1 MDRAGPPDFAPQT
14 EHLKRSLASWL
25 WTQCKSSPDTAT
37 RVGKL
42 LDVPN
47 LHCSKDECEFVER
60 CSSASLD
67 RLAEVCTWN
76 SDRRSVCKVLRIECF
91 TTLVPR
97 PAHRYVA
104 YLVREGLVDEV
115 VTTNCGFG
123 SSEPQYQLLRTH
135 YAEGESDLRVGLR
148 HVVTGIHAGSF
159 PDPRPR
165 GHGTTDNRLDADR
178 FWFGVYLAAMR
189 GLVERYC
196 EPPFPFYA
204 WLARRSAAPARE
216 VLRLRRWLYPMPCN
230 IRFRNGGT
238 APSASTF
245 GRLVAL
251 FRPTA
256 AKRTPGGWPYTDVG
270 SGPMLLWVW
279 LAAIRGSPDPGCWD
293 HDWYLPLRDACPSP
307 GGGGLNVRVR
317 AHTGGDD
324 AQPFDV
330 GIVEQGAPN
339 LPGNAASANAN
350 RQTTLC
356 YQLAV
361 TSRLAAAGVRIG
373 RWERADSIEKHQV
386 RPLRTGRFVR
396 LPVQEVDFADGAQ
409 ENSGGER
416 QTLRT
421 IHAIRLA
428 AARLLPRTGAR
439 LTRRAPTAA

>member
-1 MDRAGPPDFAPQT
+1 
-14 EHLKRSLASWL
+14 
-25 WTQCKSSPDTAT
+25 
-37 RVGKL
+37 
-42 LDVPN
+42 
-47 LHCSKDECEFVER
+47 
-60 CSSASLD
+60 
-67 RLAEVCTWN
+67 
-76 SDRRSVCKVLRIECF
+76 
-91 TTLVPR
+91 
-97 PAHRYVA
+97 
-104 YLVREGLVDEV
+104 
-115 VTTNCGFG
+115 
-123 SSEPQYQLLRTH
+123 
-135 YAEGESDLRVGLR
+135 
-148 HVVTGIHAGSF
+148 
-159 PDPRPR
+159 
-165 GHGTTDNRLDADR
+165 
-178 FWFGVYLAAMR
+178 MR

-293 HDWYLPLRDACPSP
+293 HDWYLPLRDASLLVLSSLYVLMALVPDLSNEELDRDRSRVCPSP